1 MWNLY
6 RYLRFLNLLF
16 SRIPVPLCL
25 FITPNSTVLLDRY
38 ILVYT
43 LHIVQRSKQRDSG
56 KANSILTSYF
66 KLFNSKAGHD
76 QIFRVYQKRVIRQ
89 SPLLQGKIDPAGLL
103 ITRAGHATTMP
114 RQRGHVDCCHMTIF
128 ALATPLRH
136 RGLTL
141 FHFFSGP

>member
-114 RQRGHVDCCHMTIF
+114 RQRGYFGRRYCCVAVF
-128 ALATPLRH
+128 VSLSRY
-136 RGLTL
+136 R
-141 FHFFSGP
+141 

>member
-66 KLFNSKAGHD
+66 KLFNTKAG
-76 QIFRVYQKRVIRQ
+76 QWAMGMIKFSAFIRKEYNTAIP
-89 SPLLQGKIDPAGLL
+89 SVVGED
-103 ITRAGHATTMP
+103 
-114 RQRGHVDCCHMTIF
+114 
-128 ALATPLRH
+128 
-136 RGLTL
+136 
-141 FHFFSGP
+141 

>member
-76 QIFRVYQKRVIRQ
+76 QIYTKGSSHIRTEV
-89 SPLLQGKIDPAGLL
+89 SARRPVPICSRCS
-103 ITRAGHATTMP
+103 TRPFLSAN
-114 RQRGHVDCCHMTIF
+114 
-128 ALATPLRH
+128 
-136 RGLTL
+136 
-141 FHFFSGP
+141 